1 MNSGPA
7 EPPAAGSG
15 QHTVLALGS
24 NLGDRLAT
32 LQGAVQALLGEPG
45 LTLTA
50 LSPVYE
56 TVPVGGPPQP
66 EYLNAVLVARTTL
79 TPMALLRR
87 GQQAEQAFHRARG
100 EVWGPRTLDVNIIV
114 YGDLV
119 SDDPVLTLPHPR
131 ARERAFVLAP
141 WLDAEPAA
149 AIPGQ
154 GPVSGL
160 LAAVGRAGVRRRGDL
175 TLRPPS

>member
-1 MNSGPA
+1 MTDGP
-7 EPPAAGSG
+7 G

-32 LQGAVQALLGEPG
+32 LRGG
-45 LTLTA
+45 LTVLLNEPALTLIA

-66 EYLNAVLVARTTL
+66 AYLNAVLVARTTL
-79 TPMALLRR
+79 TPMALLHRC
-87 GQQAEQAFHRARG
+87 QHAEQAFHRTRTQ
-100 EVWGPRTLDVNIIV
+100 VWGPRTLDVDIIV

-131 ARERAFVLAP
+131 AGERAFVLAP
-141 WLDAEPAA
+141 WLDAEPDAE
-149 AIPGQ
+149 IPGQ
-154 GPVSGL
+154 GQVSGL
-160 LAAVGRAGVRRRGDL
+160 LAGVGRAGVRRLDDV
-175 TLRPPS
+175 TLEPPS

>member
-1 MNSGPA
+1 MT
-7 EPPAAGSG
+7 AAPDEQG

-32 LQGAVQALLGEPG
+32 LQGGVAALLAEPG
-45 LTLTA
+45 LTLEA

-66 EYLNAVLVARTTL
+66 QYLNAVLVARTTL
-79 TPMALLRR
+79 DPRALLQRC
-87 GQQAEQAFHRARG
+87 QQAEQAFHRTRT
-100 EVWGPRTLDVNIIV
+100 EVWGPRTLDVDIIV

-119 SDDPVLTLPHPR
+119 SYDSVLTVPHPR

-141 WLDAEPAA
+141 WLDAEPHAH
-149 AIPGQ
+149 IPGQ
-154 GPVSGL
+154 GQVSDL
-160 LAAVGRAGVRRRGDL
+160 LAAVGRSGVRRLDDV